1 MPGMQHS
8 GSRQL
13 GINNCLYP
21 CITSSHIFI
30 STALHQH
37 STAETSSMPMHIL
50 QQDQRCEMSDPDPDP
65 RILQKQLPTAV
76 CMRWSPGPGIPTS
89 DQMADTSPR
98 VSPCVQQQYVTSMWA
113 QRRRPGPGSSGYH
126 CIISEPRAILLS
138 TGPGS
143 SGHHCIISDPGAI
156 LISRTRDQ
164 AVVGITA

>member
-21 CITSSHIFI
+21 CITSPHIFI

-37 STAETSSMPMHIL
+37 STAETSSMHIL
-50 QQDQRCEMSDPDPDP
+50 QQDQKYLLTLTLTQGSYRSSY
-65 RILQKQLPTAV
+65 TAV

-89 DQMADTSPR
+89 DQMADTCPR
-98 VSPCVQQQYVTSMWA
+98 VSRCIQQYVTSMWA

-126 CIISEPRAILLS
+126 CIIS
-138 TGPGS
+138 
-143 SGHHCIISDPGAI
+143 DPGAI
-156 LISRTRDQ
+156 LISRTWDQ
-164 AVVGITA
+164 AVAGITA